1 MGYLS
6 DQTQQRLAWLATGTA
21 ATLLLTG
28 GAMVLNNPQMGS
40 QEAITAAYNTGKLRQ
55 SYVVPQGQTGRLA
68 GYFLA
73 ALGIPVGIVGALLAD
88 TQPRRHPPPSPRM
101 TGTGIWS
108 SPPRI

>member
-40 QEAITAAYNTGKLRQ
+40 QEAITA
-55 SYVVPQGQTGRLA
+55 
-68 GYFLA
+68 
-73 ALGIPVGIVGALLAD
+73 
-88 TQPRRHPPPSPRM
+88 
-101 TGTGIWS
+101 WS
-108 SPPRI
+108 